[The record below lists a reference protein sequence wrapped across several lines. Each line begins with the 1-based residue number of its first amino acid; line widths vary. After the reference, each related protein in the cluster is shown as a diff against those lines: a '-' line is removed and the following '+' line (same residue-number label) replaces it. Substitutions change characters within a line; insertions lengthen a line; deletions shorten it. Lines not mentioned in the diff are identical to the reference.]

1 MTKLLL
7 KIFIKDYSNTN
18 DPAVRDE
25 YMSLAGFTGIVA
37 NLLLFLIKGAL
48 GLIAGSVSI
57 VADAFN
63 NLSDCG
69 SSVVTLIG
77 FRLSKKP
84 ADPDHPFG
92 HGRIEYMSAFIVSL
106 LILLVGFEL
115 LKSSVEKIITPVP
128 PIVSPIVII
137 GLIASILIK
146 LFMFFFMR
154 KMDKAVNS
162 GSLKATAQ
170 DSLNDCIATGAV
182 LIAMVIAK
190 IWLINLDAIIGVLVA
205 LFILWSGYNT
215 ARDTLSPLLG
225 EPPEESLI
233 EAIENHIMSYEE
245 FSGIHDLIVH
255 NYGPGRQFASVHVE
269 VPEDINIVLCHELI
283 DRCELEIKEA
293 LGVETVLHMDPIAT
307 NNTVICEMR
316 GKIAAIV
323 SEIYP
328 TMSIHDFRMV
338 EGENR
343 TNLIFDV
350 LVPAGFAAT
359 EKELRKTICAKVKE
373 IDEKYFCVIT
383 FDRDFTGR
391 K

>member
-1 MTKLLL
+1 MTRLLL
-7 KIFIKDYSNTN
+7 KIFIKDYSNTD
-18 DPAVRDE
+18 DPEVRDK
-25 YMSLAGFTGIVA
+25 YISLAGVTGIVA
-37 NLLLFLIKGAL
+37 NVLLFLIKGAL
-48 GLIAGSVSI
+48 GLISGSVSI
-57 VADAFN
+57 IADACN
-63 NLSDCG
+63 NLSDTG
-69 SSVVTLIG
+69 SSVITLIG
-77 FRLSKKP
+77 LKLSKKP

-115 LKSSVEKIITPVP
+115 FKSSVEKIINPQP
-128 PIVSPIVII
+128 PTVSIVVII
-137 GLIASILIK
+137 GLVASIFIK
-146 LFMFFFMR
+146 LFMFFFMN

-190 IWLINLDAIIGVLVA
+190 VWLINLDAVIGVLVA
-205 LFILWSGYNT
+205 LFILWSGFNT

-225 EPPEESLI
+225 EPPEQSLI
-233 EAIENHIMSYEE
+233 DSIESHIMSYEE

-283 DRCELEIKEA
+283 DRCELEIKET

-307 NNTVICEMR
+307 NNEVICEMR
-316 GKIAAIV
+316 NKVTDIV
-323 SEIYP
+323 SDIHP

-350 LVPAGFAAT
+350 LIPAGHTAT
-359 EKELRKTICAKVKE
+359 EKELRKNISAKVKE

>member
-1 MTKLLL
+1 MTTILL
-7 KIFIKDYSNTN
+7 KLFVKGYSNTD
-18 DPAVRDE
+18 DPKVRDK
-25 YMSLAGFTGIVA
+25 YISLAGVTGIVA
-37 NLLLFLIKGAL
+37 NVLLFLIKGAL
-48 GLIAGSVSI
+48 GLISGSVSI
-57 VADAFN
+57 IADACN
-63 NLSDCG
+63 NLSDTG
-69 SSVVTLIG
+69 SSVITLIG
-77 FRLSKKP
+77 LKLSKKP

-115 LKSSVEKIITPVP
+115 FKSSVEKIINPAP
-128 PIVSPIVII
+128 PTVSIVVLI
-137 GLIASILIK
+137 GLVASIFIK
-146 LFMFFFMR
+146 LFMFFFMN

-182 LIAMVIAK
+182 LVAMVIAK
-190 IWLINLDAIIGVLVA
+190 VWLINLDAVIGVLVA
-205 LFILWSGYNT
+205 LFILWSGFNT

-225 EPPEESLI
+225 EPPEQSLI
-233 EAIENHIMSYEE
+233 DSIESHIMSYEE

-283 DRCELEIKEA
+283 DRCELEIKES

-307 NNTVICEMR
+307 NDEVICEMR
-316 GKIAAIV
+316 GKISAIV
-323 SEIYP
+323 SEIHP

-350 LVPAGFAAT
+350 LIPAGYTAT
-359 EKELRKTICAKVKE
+359 EKELRKNISSKVKE